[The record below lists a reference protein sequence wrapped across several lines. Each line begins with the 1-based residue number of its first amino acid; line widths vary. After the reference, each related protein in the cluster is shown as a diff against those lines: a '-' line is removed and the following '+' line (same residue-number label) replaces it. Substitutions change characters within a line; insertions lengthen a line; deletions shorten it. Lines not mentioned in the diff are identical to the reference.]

1 MHFVTGG
8 ALNGKSRWV
17 REYYNEKRIVFD
29 HWVSGHHPDDLPKE
43 INMLA
48 CQTIVIQGIEQFIKE
63 DCLTMDMHTCREAWK
78 ILLDDWKMWEKSD
91 PQRLLVIIGTDI
103 TKGIVPIEKT
113 DRTWRDVTGW
123 VFQDIS
129 SKADRVDVIW
139 YGLNKQIK

>member
-8 ALNGKSRWV
+8 AFNGKSRWV
-17 REYYNEKRIVFD
+17 REYYNGKRIVFD
-29 HWVSGHHPDDLPKE
+29 HWVSGYHSDGLPKE
-43 INMLA
+43 INGLD
-48 CQTIVIQGIEQFIKE
+48 CQTIVIEGIEQFIKE
-63 DCLTMDMHTCREAWK
+63 CCLTMDMHTCREAWK

-91 PQRLLVIIGTDI
+91 PQRLLVMIGTDI
-103 TKGIVPIEKT
+103 TKGIVPIEKA

-123 VFQDIS
+123 VYQDIS